1 MPETELYE
9 PVKKLLEEEGYNV
22 KGEVGDCDVYA
33 VSPDGKTLAA
43 ELKLRLNLDVL
54 VQAAQRQKLADSVY
68 IAVPSPKR
76 SSLKRWQ
83 NICHLLRRLEIG
95 LITVKPEGAKIT
107 FEAKAFDRAAAYR
120 RSKKTREKIE
130 EEFSLRH
137 GDLNVGGTKGKTVTL
152 YRERA
157 VLLAALSDKYGRIRI
172 LDAPYMTGNPKASSI
187 IKNNYYG
194 WFENDKKH
202 FWLTDKGKEELL
214 SYSELAKQ
222 LLKEAE
228 G

>member
-9 PVKKLLEEEGYNV
+9 PVKKLLEEKGYTV

-33 VSPDGKTLAA
+33 ATPDGKTLAV
-43 ELKLRLNLDVL
+43 ELKVRLNLDVII
-54 VQAAQRQKLADSVY
+54 QAAQRQKVSDSVY
-68 IAVPSPKR
+68 IAVPSPRK
-76 SSLKRWQ
+76 SGLKRWQ

-95 LITVKPEGAKIT
+95 LITVKPEGANIT

-157 VLLAALSDKYGRIRI
+157 VLIAALTDKYGKIRFM
-172 LDAPYMTGNPKASSI
+172 DVPYMTGNPKASAI

-194 WFENDKKH
+194 WFEHDGKY

-214 SYSELAKQ
+214 NYSGLAKQ